1 MAHRNAAFSLSLMPV
16 SREAKKSDAFEG
28 SGLAAAWSAALSLPA
43 LGPPTMDPTP
53 ALELPNKRNALRNR
67 NRDLSELTTESSPPP
82 RTKRRVPGTSA
93 VHAGAVVASPHPK
106 NETETQNGRERLPNH
121 RDRKTFLL

>member
-1 MAHRNAAFSLSLMPV
+1 MRGA
-16 SREAKKSDAFEG
+16 REASDAFEG

-67 NRDLSELTTESSPPP
+67 NRDLSELTAESSPPP
-82 RTKRRVPGTSA
+82 RTKRRVQAPSMP
-93 VHAGAVVASPHPK
+93 VACGI
-106 NETETQNGRERLPNH
+106 TAYDARYETQNGRERSPNH
-121 RDRKTFLL
+121 RDPKTLLL